1 MDYNQIYHAVAS
13 AMEKA
18 LEPLHAQLNALI
30 ETEIKPIEK
39 PQTTP
44 NTEPQQEEIAYF
56 KELGE
61 RMTQRDAIKHGN
73 VNPVN
78 WEFLAKKRF
87 GSDYKIY

>member
-1 MDYNQIYHAVAS
+1 MENEIYHAIAS

-30 ETEIKPIEK
+30 EAERKPIEK

-44 NTEPQQEEIAYF
+44 KKEPQQEEIPDF

-61 RMTQRDAIKHGN
+61 RMRIRDEVKHGN

-78 WEFLAKKRF
+78 WEAIAKAKF
-87 GSDYKIY
+87 GKDYKIY